1 MTAQSATPSSPDGG
15 SPLEPVVRAAV
26 DRAGYELETLEVVRA
41 GRRHLV
47 RVVVDIPDAPGSPA
61 VTAIAGVDLDGIAA
75 VSRAVA
81 ADLDDHEHLFA
92 GAYTL
97 EVTSPGVDRPL
108 TRPRHWR
115 RNRLRLVRA
124 RLGDGQEIVGRVGDA
139 DADAVTL
146 LVSGEPRRVRFD
158 EVDRAVVEVEFREP
172 PASEIAVL
180 EASDAVSEEATVSE
194 EDAVSEEEER

>member
-15 SPLEPVVRAAV
+15 SPLELVVRAAV
-26 DRAGYELETLEVVRA
+26 DRAGYELEVLEVVWA
-41 GRRHLV
+41 GRRQLV
-47 RVVVDIPDAPGSPA
+47 RVVVDVPD
-61 VTAIAGVDLDGIAA
+61 TAGISLDGVAA

-81 ADLDDHEHLFA
+81 ADLDDHEHLIA

-124 RLGDGQEIVGRVGDA
+124 RLVDGREVVGRVGDA
-139 DADAVTL
+139 AADAVTL
-146 LVSGEPRRVRFD
+146 LVSGELRRVRFD
-158 EVDRAVVEVEFREP
+158 EVARAVVEVEFREP
-172 PASEIAVL
+172 PGGEIAAL
-180 EASDAVSEEATVSE
+180 GASDG
-194 EDAVSEEEER
+194 VSEEER